1 MKNKRFGES
10 EEGPS
15 VDKQSMD
22 YVVGSVS
29 GSLFPKESAS
39 SSGSLSALF
48 QAAPVVDT
56 LFFVPA
62 PKLEP
67 RSVEV
72 NEGAVTKGPNNQKQ
86 TKKAA
91 KDKSAADLNLEN
103 RESALQNADE
113 DEQVPKMRK
122 KAKRK
127 AVEMEEG
134 GATEE
139 EERQTKKQRTG
150 AQMAEER
157 VKQKRTV
164 FVGNLPA
171 SCTKKTLQ
179 LVFKDQG
186 AIESIRFRSVV
197 REDPS
202 MSRKVA
208 AIQRKV
214 HPKKQ
219 SINAY
224 VVFKAEEG
232 AEKALERNGM
242 EIEKDFHIRVDRISK
257 SSSHDHKRSIF
268 IGNLPFDINE
278 LPLRQHFEECG
289 KVEGVRLVRDKNSG
303 MGKGFGYILFE
314 SIDSV
319 QLALK
324 LDSSKLLGRSV
335 RVKRSVKKEKEKKK
349 VVHRGPRGKERET
362 KGAGKGPTKGGF
374 KGRPGQ
380 GGPQNKSFGRSQG
393 KGPQIKSMGKP
404 FKKSP
409 GEAPKATTGPASFK
423 GEMADPNSKKAKAKA
438 LKKKLKPRKR
448 NQVVHI

>member
-1 MKNKRFGES
+1 
-10 EEGPS
+10 
-15 VDKQSMD
+15 MD

-62 PKLEP
+62 PAPKPEP
-67 RSVEV
+67 RSVEEK
-72 NEGAVTKGPNNQKQ
+72 EGAVTKVPNNQKQ

-113 DEQVPKMRK
+113 DEQVPKMPK
-122 KAKRK
+122 KTKRK
-127 AVEMEEG
+127 AVEMGEG

-139 EERQTKKQRTG
+139 EDRQTKKKRIG
-150 AQMAEER
+150 AQIAEER

-164 FVGNLPA
+164 FVGNLPP

-186 AIESIRFRSVV
+186 AIESVRFRSVV

-224 VVFKAEEG
+224 VVFEAEEG

-242 EIEKDFHIRVDRISK
+242 EIEKDFHIRVDRVSK
-257 SSSHDHKRSIF
+257 SASHDHKRSIF

-303 MGKGFGYILFE
+303 MGKGFGYILFQ
-314 SIDSV
+314 SIDAV

-324 LDSSKLLGRSV
+324 LDGSKLLERTV
-335 RVKRSVKKEKEKKK
+335 RVKRSVEKEKEKK

-362 KGAGKGPTKGGF
+362 KCAGKEPIKGGF
-374 KGRPGQ
+374 KGRLGQ
-380 GGPQNKSFGRSQG
+380 GGPQNKSSGRPQG
-393 KGPQIKSMGKP
+393 KGPQIKSMGKT

-409 GEAPKATTGPASFK
+409 GEAQKATTGPSSFK

-448 NQVVHI
+448 NRVVHI

>member
-1 MKNKRFGES
+1 M
-10 EEGPS
+10 
-15 VDKQSMD
+15 DKQSMD

-62 PKLEP
+62 PKPEP

-72 NEGAVTKGPNNQKQ
+72 KEGAVTKVPNNQKQ

-103 RESALQNADE
+103 RESPLQNADE
-113 DEQVPKMRK
+113 DEQVPKMPK
-122 KAKRK
+122 KSKRK
-127 AVEMEEG
+127 AVEMGEG

-139 EERQTKKQRTG
+139 EERQTKKQRIG
-150 AQMAEER
+150 PQIAEER

-164 FVGNLPA
+164 FVGNLPP

-179 LVFKDQG
+179 LVFKGQG
-186 AIESIRFRSVV
+186 AIESVRFRSVV

-224 VVFKAEEG
+224 VVFEAEEG

-242 EIEKDFHIRVDRISK
+242 EIEKNFHIRVDRVSK

-303 MGKGFGYILFE
+303 MGKGFGYILFQ
-314 SIDSV
+314 SIDAV

-324 LDSSKLLGRSV
+324 LDSSKLLGRTV
-335 RVKRSVKKEKEKKK
+335 RVKRSVKKEKE
-349 VVHRGPRGKERET
+349 VHRGPRGKERET
-362 KGAGKGPTKGGF
+362 KGAGKEPIKGGF
-374 KGRPGQ
+374 KGRLGQ
-380 GGPQNKSFGRSQG
+380 GGPQNKSSGRPQG
-393 KGPQIKSMGKP
+393 KGPQIKSMGKT
-404 FKKSP
+404 FKKSL
-409 GEAPKATTGPASFK
+409 GEAQKATTGPSSFK

-448 NQVVHI
+448 NRVVHI

>member
-1 MKNKRFGES
+1 MKNKLSGKS
-10 EEGPS
+10 EGPS

-62 PKLEP
+62 PKPEP

-72 NEGAVTKGPNNQKQ
+72 KEGAVTKVPNNQKQ

-113 DEQVPKMRK
+113 DEQVPKMPK
-122 KAKRK
+122 KTKRK

-150 AQMAEER
+150 AQIAAER

-224 VVFKAEEG
+224 VVFEAEEG

-242 EIEKDFHIRVDRISK
+242 EIEKNFHIRVDRVSK

-278 LPLRQHFEECG
+278 LPVRQHFEECG

-303 MGKGFGYILFE
+303 MGKGFGYILFQ
-314 SIDSV
+314 SIDAV

-335 RVKRSVKKEKEKKK
+335 RVKRSVKKEKEKK

-362 KGAGKGPTKGGF
+362 KGAGKEPTKGGF

-380 GGPQNKSFGRSQG
+380 GVPHNKSSGRPQG
-393 KGPQIKSMGKP
+393 KGPQMKSMGKP

-409 GEAPKATTGPASFK
+409 GEAQKATTGPSSFK

>member
-1 MKNKRFGES
+1 MKRKFSGES
-10 EEGPS
+10 EGPS
-15 VDKQSMD
+15 VDKQPID

-62 PKLEP
+62 PKPEP

-72 NEGAVTKGPNNQKQ
+72 KEGAVTKVPNNQKQ

-91 KDKSAADLNLEN
+91 RDKSAADLNLEN
-103 RESALQNADE
+103 RESALQNAYKA
-113 DEQVPKMRK
+113 EQVPKMPK
-122 KAKRK
+122 KTKRK
-127 AVEMEEG
+127 AVEMGEG

-139 EERQTKKQRTG
+139 ERQTKNQTTAG
-150 AQMAEER
+150 QFAEAR

-208 AIQRKV
+208 TIQRKV

-219 SINAY
+219 TINAY

-242 EIEKDFHIRVDRISK
+242 EIEKNVHIRVDRVSK
-257 SSSHDHKRSIF
+257 STSHDHKRSIF

-289 KVEGVRLVRDKNSG
+289 KVEGVRLVRDKTSG
-303 MGKGFGYILFE
+303 MGKGFGYILFQ
-314 SIDSV
+314 SIDAV

-324 LDSSKLLGRSV
+324 LDGSTLLGRSV

-349 VVHRGPRGKERET
+349 VVHRGPRGKE
-362 KGAGKGPTKGGF
+362 PTKGGF

-380 GGPQNKSFGRSQG
+380 GGPQNKSSGRPQG
-393 KGPQIKSMGKP
+393 KGPQMKSTGKP
-404 FKKSP
+404 FKKNP
-409 GEAPKATTGPASFK
+409 GEAQKATTGPSSFK

>member
-1 MKNKRFGES
+1 MKS
-10 EEGPS
+10 EGPS
-15 VDKQSMD
+15 VDKQPMD

-62 PKLEP
+62 PKPEP

-72 NEGAVTKGPNNQKQ
+72 KEGAVTKVPNNQKQ

-91 KDKSAADLNLEN
+91 RDKSAAELNLEN
-103 RESALQNADE
+103 REGALQNADE
-113 DEQVPKMRK
+113 DEQVRKMPKK
-122 KAKRK
+122 TKRK
-127 AVEMEEG
+127 AVEMGEG

-139 EERQTKKQRTG
+139 ERQTKNQTTA
-150 AQMAEER
+150 AQFAEAR

-219 SINAY
+219 TINAY

-242 EIEKDFHIRVDRISK
+242 EIEKDVHIRVDRVTK

-303 MGKGFGYILFE
+303 MGKGFGYILFQ
-314 SIDSV
+314 SIDAV
-319 QLALK
+319 QLALR
-324 LDSSKLLGRSV
+324 LDGSDLLGRSV
-335 RVKRSVKKEKEKKK
+335 RVKRSVKKQKEKK

-362 KGAGKGPTKGGF
+362 KGAGKEPTKGGF

-380 GGPQNKSFGRSQG
+380 GGPQNKSSGRPQG
-393 KGPQIKSMGKP
+393 KGPQMKSTGKP
-404 FKKSP
+404 FKKNP
-409 GEAPKATTGPASFK
+409 GEAQKATTGPSSFK

>member
-1 MKNKRFGES
+1 MKNALSGES
-10 EEGPS
+10 EGPS

-29 GSLFPKESAS
+29 GSLFPKKSTS
-39 SSGSLSALF
+39 TSGSLSALF

-62 PKLEP
+62 PKPEP

-72 NEGAVTKGPNNQKQ
+72 KEGAVPKVPNNQKQ

-91 KDKSAADLNLEN
+91 KDKSAADLSLEN
-103 RESALQNADE
+103 RENALHNADE
-113 DEQVPKMRK
+113 DEQVPKMPK
-122 KAKRK
+122 KTKRK
-127 AVEMEEG
+127 AVEMGEG

-139 EERQTKKQRTG
+139 DERQTKKQRTG
-150 AQMAEER
+150 AQIAEER

-224 VVFKAEEG
+224 VVFEAEEG

-242 EIEKDFHIRVDRISK
+242 EIEKNFHIRVDRVSK

-289 KVEGVRLVRDKNSG
+289 TVEGVRLVRDRNSG
-303 MGKGFGYILFE
+303 MGKGFGYILFQ
-314 SIDSV
+314 SIDAV

-335 RVKRSVKKEKEKKK
+335 RVKRSVKKEKEKK

-362 KGAGKGPTKGGF
+362 KGAGKERTKRGF
-374 KGRPGQ
+374 KERPGQ
-380 GGPQNKSFGRSQG
+380 GGPQNKSSGRPQG

-404 FKKSP
+404 IKKSP
-409 GEAPKATTGPASFK
+409 GEATKATTGPSFFK
-423 GEMADPNSKKAKAKA
+423 GEMADPNSRKAKAKA

>member
-1 MKNKRFGES
+1 MKNKLSGKS
-10 EEGPS
+10 EGPS

-62 PKLEP
+62 PKPEP

-72 NEGAVTKGPNNQKQ
+72 KEGAVTKVPNNQKQ
-86 TKKAA
+86 TKKSA

-113 DEQVPKMRK
+113 DEQVPKMPK
-122 KAKRK
+122 KTKRK

-150 AQMAEER
+150 AQIAAER

-224 VVFKAEEG
+224 VVFEAEEG

-242 EIEKDFHIRVDRISK
+242 EIEKNFHIRVDRVSK

-278 LPLRQHFEECG
+278 LPVRQHFEECG

-303 MGKGFGYILFE
+303 MGKGFGYILFQ
-314 SIDSV
+314 SIDAV

-362 KGAGKGPTKGGF
+362 KGAGKEPTKGGF

-380 GGPQNKSFGRSQG
+380 GVPHNKSSGRPQG
-393 KGPQIKSMGKP
+393 KGPQMKSMGKP

-409 GEAPKATTGPASFK
+409 GEAQKATTGPSSFK